1 MSKNFFFIIGLILA
15 LALGVY
21 VAKSWYANNDEQ
33 RTQQESQVL
42 LEQVKTVTKL
52 VTTEG
57 YFSEIF
63 SETDTKSY
71 YGIPSTKKVLI
82 KVKAK
87 VSAGFN
93 LSNMKVDADH
103 ATKTLRLSNI
113 PPPEIISIEPD
124 ISYYDIANG
133 VFNQFSSADYTRL
146 NKRAVDII
154 RDQATKSDFLKNV
167 NQQGKRN
174 FDALRILTESM
185 GWRFEMEGSNLLN

>member
-1 MSKNFFFIIGLILA
+1 MTKNLLFMVCLLFA
-15 LALGVY
+15 LALGIY
-21 VAKSWYANNDEQ
+21 AAKWWYASDEQ
-33 RTQQESQVL
+33 KTLQESQVL

-63 SETDTKSY
+63 SEVDTKSY

-93 LSNMKVDADH
+93 LSNMKIDADH
-103 ATKTLRLSNI
+103 TTKTLRLSNI
-113 PPPEIISIEPD
+113 PLPEIISIEPE

-133 VFNQFSSADYTRL
+133 VFNTFTSDDYTRL
-146 NKRAVDII
+146 NKRSVDIVKE
-154 RDQATKSDFLKNV
+154 QALKSDFMKTV

-174 FDALRILTESM
+174 FDALRILAESM
-185 GWRFEMEGSNLLN
+185 GWRFEIQGSGMLN

>member
-1 MSKNFFFIIGLILA
+1 MSKNFVFILGLLLA
-15 LALGVY
+15 LAVGIY
-21 VAKSWYANNDEQ
+21 AAKWWYANDEQ

-42 LEQVKTVTKL
+42 LEQVKTVAKL

-93 LSNMKVDADH
+93 LSNMKIDADDK
-103 ATKTLRLSNI
+103 TKTLRLSNI
-113 PPPEIISIEPD
+113 PPPEIISIEPE

-133 VFNQFSSADYTRL
+133 VFNTFSSDDYTRL
-146 NKRAVDII
+146 NKRAVEVV
-154 RDQATKSDFLKNV
+154 REQALKSDFLKNV

-174 FDALRILTESM
+174 FDALRTLAESM
-185 GWRFEMEGSNLLN
+185 GWKFEMESSGFLN

>member
-1 MSKNFFFIIGLILA
+1 MTRNFGFILGLILA
-15 LALGVY
+15 LALGIY
-21 VAKSWYANNDEQ
+21 VAKSWYANDDQ
-33 RTQQESQVL
+33 HTQQESQVL
-42 LEQVKTVTKL
+42 LEQVKTVAKL

-93 LSNMKVDADH
+93 LSNMKIDADQT
-103 ATKTLRLSNI
+103 TKTLRLSNI
-113 PPPEIISIEPD
+113 PPPEIISIEPE

-133 VFNQFSSADYTRL
+133 VFNTFTSDDYTRL
-146 NKRAVDII
+146 NKRAVDVV
-154 RDQATKSDFLKNV
+154 REQALKSDFLKNV
-167 NQQGKRN
+167 NLQGKRN
-174 FDALRILTESM
+174 FDALRTLAESM
-185 GWRFEMEGSNLLN
+185 GWKFEMEGSSFLN